1 MLHYSR
7 SSSRRRRARHKH
19 TRKRTQRGGTN
30 STGPTFHILIASG
43 GRPSLKGLLASLKD
57 ELSER
62 DALTIVFDGKDK
74 KAASGWSNDW
84 IKGFKAPVAV
94 LEEKDNKGHWGHPIR
109 QAYSEKLQPQT
120 TFIMHA
126 DDDDEYIPGFMYGL
140 RQTCTDPTKLYVARM
155 LHKSNPRN
163 VIPRQFEYIKQAD
176 IGNPCGIIPWAD
188 ASRGTWGNDYLGDFK
203 YYDTLSKVIGM
214 GRVSFIPN
222 IIYVVSK

>member
-1 MLHYSR
+1 MVYYTRSR
-7 SSSRRRRARHKH
+7 SRRRRARYKY

-62 DALTIVFDGKDK
+62 DAITIVFDGKGK
-74 KAASGWSNDW
+74 REASGWSDEW

-94 LEEKDNKGHWGHPIR
+94 LEEKENRGHWGHPIR
-109 QAYSEKLQPQT
+109 QAYSEKMQPQT

-126 DDDDEYIPGFMYGL
+126 DDDDEYIPGFMHGL
-140 RQTCTDPTKLYVARM
+140 RQTCSDPTKLYIARM
-155 LHKSNPRN
+155 IYKLNTQN
-163 VIPRQFEYIKQAD
+163 VIPKEFKNIKAGD

-188 ASRGTWGNDYLGDFK
+188 ANKGKWGNDYLGDFK
-203 YYDTLSKVIGM
+203 YYDSLSKAIGVE
-214 GRVSFIPN
+214 RVCFIPN
-222 IIYVVSK
+222 IIYVVS